1 MTTLPAYDLTGRTAF
16 VTGAAS
22 GIGRATAVL
31 LAQAGATVHCADRDE
46 AGLLDTVAMTARE
59 GGTAHPHT
67 LDVTDR
73 TALAAAVR
81 AAGPL
86 HVMAAVAG
94 IMHTSSVLETRDEDL
109 DRVLA
114 VNFKG
119 VLYACQEAARSM
131 IAAGVPG
138 SIVTM
143 ASGAMDTASPG
154 LLCYSV
160 TKAAVVQL
168 TKTLATEAGRYGI
181 RVNAV
186 APAAGG
192 SRDDPP
198 LAAGPGRRGTG
209 RRARG
214 PAPRVGRLR
223 VHDRPDPAPQRRRR
237 DALVTRRPSPP
248 GRRAAAA
255 TCTGSRLSPQP
266 PAATAPS
273 TGPVSPGARSRRST
287 AHHQS
292 PPAAS
297 PIATSASV
305 AGVTRRRTM
314 AASCGRR

>member
-1 MTTLPAYDLTGRTAF
+1 MTDKANTTSATSAPNTTTATTAKTAKKEARTAPLPAYDLTHRTAF
-16 VTGAAS
+16 VTGAAG

-46 AGLLDTVAMTARE
+46 PGLKETVALIARE
-59 GGTAHPHT
+59 GGTAHAHP

-73 TALAAAVR
+73 AALAAAVR

-86 HVMAAVAG
+86 HVMAAIAG
-94 IMHTSSVLETRDEDL
+94 IMHTSPVLETRDEDL

-168 TKTLATEAGRYGI
+168 TKTLATEAGRHGI

-186 APAAGG
+186 APGWIRTPMTDRHEPAAQEQAEAAMIRH
-192 SRDDPP
+192 SP
-198 LAAGPGRRGTG
+198 LG
-209 RRARG
+209 
-214 PAPRVGRLR
+214 RVGEAEDIAHAVLHLASDASAFTTGQILR
-223 VHDRPDPAPQRRRR
+223 PN
-237 DALVTRRPSPP
+237 
-248 GRRAAAA
+248 G
-255 TCTGSRLSPQP
+255 G
-266 PAATAPS
+266 
-273 TGPVSPGARSRRST
+273 
-287 AHHQS
+287 
-292 PPAAS
+292 
-297 PIATSASV
+297 V
-305 AGVTRRRTM
+305 AM
-314 AASCGRR
+314 PW